1 MQVNNN
7 SISFLKSLNN
17 KKTLKKES
25 LDTGKIIRLILN
37 VIVVIFVLF
46 PIIYAFVMSVKP
58 SHELYDKTFFTANPT
73 LQNYKDVFKIAPIEG
88 YIINSL
94 IVSVIITAF
103 QMVTAILAAFALH
116 FLHFKQKGL
125 LFAIIMATTMIPGET
140 TIISN
145 FLMISG
151 WGFQDSFFGL
161 VAPYLT
167 SAMGIFLFRQAFKTF
182 PMEIYEAS
190 KIDGAS
196 DIDFIFRILIP
207 LSKPTI
213 GALAVQ
219 SFLGAWNMYMWPLLI
234 TGADSYRTV
243 QIGISMLNSAD
254 AQSMLLMIAG
264 VVVCM
269 IPSLIIFMFAQK
281 NMVKGLT
288 QGAVKG

>member
-1 MQVNNN
+1 MQVSSNIKEINAKQKEK
-7 SISFLKSLNN
+7 SIKRSL
-17 KKTLKKES
+17 KKTEVL
-25 LDTGKIIRLILN
+25 RLILN
-37 VIVVIFVLF
+37 IIVVLFVLF

-58 SHELYDKTFFTANPT
+58 SHELYDKTFFTAHPT
-73 LQNYKDVFKIAPIEG
+73 INNYKDVFKIAPIEG

-94 IVSVIITAF
+94 IVSVIITFF
-103 QMVTAILAAFALH
+103 QMVTAILSAFALH
-116 FLHFKQKGL
+116 FLNFKKKGI

-151 WGFQDSFFGL
+151 WGFTDSFFGL

-167 SAMGIFLFRQAFKTF
+167 SAMGIFLFRQAFKSF

-196 DIDFIFRILIP
+196 DLGFIFRILIP

-234 TGADSYRTV
+234 TGSDRYRTV

-254 AQSMLLMIAG
+254 SQSMLLMIAG

-288 QGAVKG
+288 TGAVKG

>member
-1 MQVNNN
+1 MQVSSNRNQSRMVN
-7 SISFLKSLNN
+7 AKI
-17 KKTLKKES
+17 TKKES
-25 LDTGKIIRLILN
+25 VDGSRVFRLILN
-37 VIVVIFVLF
+37 IIVVILVLF

-94 IVSVIITAF
+94 IVSIIITVF
-103 QMVTAILAAFALH
+103 QMITAILAAFALH
-116 FLHFKQKGL
+116 FLNFRKKGL
-125 LFAIIMATTMIPGET
+125 LFAVIMATTMIPGET

-151 WGFQDSFFGL
+151 WGFTDSFFGL

-167 SAMGIFLFRQAFKTF
+167 SAMGIFLFRQAFQSF

-190 KIDGAS
+190 KMDGAS
-196 DIDFIFRILIP
+196 DLGFIFKILIP

-234 TGADSYRTV
+234 TGSDIYRTV

-254 AQSMLLMIAG
+254 SQSMLLMIAG
-264 VVVCM
+264 VVICM

-288 QGAVKG
+288 TGAVKG